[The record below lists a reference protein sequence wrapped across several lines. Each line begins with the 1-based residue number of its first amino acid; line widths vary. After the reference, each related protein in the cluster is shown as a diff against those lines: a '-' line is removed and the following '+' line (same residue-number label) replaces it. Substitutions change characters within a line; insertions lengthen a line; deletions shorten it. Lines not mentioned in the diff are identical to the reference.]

1 MMLEQQQID
10 ADIER
15 IKMRR
20 TLDSLDEVQGMATSM
35 ITVVV
40 PRGGSLAQMKKKL
53 ECELATST
61 SIKSRV

>member
-1 MMLEQQQID
+1 MEMEQHQID

-15 IKMRR
+15 IKMKR
-20 TLDSLDEVQGMATSM
+20 TLDSLDDVEGMATSM

-40 PRGGSLAQMKKKL
+40 PRGGSLAQMRKKL

-61 SIKSRV
+61 R